1 MSREAHVRFW
11 EHAGVKVPR
20 VTRLP
25 LYRQHQRLGDHGIV
39 VSRSSLNTW
48 ASRAIDLLEPIFQAQ
63 NANVLQSR
71 VLAMDETSGPNFVRA
86 SHRRGACS
94 TC

>member
-1 MSREAHVRFW
+1 MLVDKFRYH
-11 EHAGVKVPR
+11 
-20 VTRLP
+20 LP

-48 ASRAIDLLEPIFQAQ
+48 ASRAIDLLEPIFEAQ

-71 VLAMDETSGPNFVRA
+71 VLAMDETSIKAGRKAKGKMRTGVVLARVR
-86 SHRRGACS
+86 RRR
-94 TC
+94 